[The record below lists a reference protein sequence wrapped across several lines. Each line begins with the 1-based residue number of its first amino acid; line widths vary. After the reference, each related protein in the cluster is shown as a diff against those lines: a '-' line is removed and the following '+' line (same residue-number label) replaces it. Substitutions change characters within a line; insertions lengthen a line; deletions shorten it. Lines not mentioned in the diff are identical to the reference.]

1 MHGSPW
7 SVHSQT
13 FYILYKGHKK
23 TQGIYRLPAQ
33 GLLGGGGLCSYLHSG
48 GQTRSPITR

>member
-13 FYILYKGHKK
+13 FYVLYKGHKK

-33 GLLGGGGLCSYLHSG
+33 GLLGGGEVWSLLLLALWG
-48 GQTRSPITR
+48 TD